1 MKAAGVTL
9 LPVEQN
15 VEWALN
21 LAALGP
27 TATRRSR
34 CLRRSTAALSSSSNV
49 KSGEAVG
56 HSRSPLASLPILT
69 YLKTELSPE
78 SRQRSEVK
86 FVEIGMKAVP
96 MARAMLP
103 M

>member
-1 MKAAGVTL
+1 MGA
-9 LPVEQN
+9 E
-15 VEWALN
+15 
-21 LAALGP
+21 LGG
-27 TATRRSR
+27 SR
-34 CLRRSTAALSSSSNV
+34 TDSNTSITMSPEIDGALSSSSNV